1 MRACFQ
7 VACGVQ
13 NSADALWS
21 WTVYGQ
27 SSIFRCDWNC
37 DLFRFVGLLRTCCD
51 IFAAKAFVGIVRIVC
66 HLRASHVDSTTGRV
80 WNGCCLATIFQY
92 IYIYLYLYVKA
103 SMHTYTCIYIYIYLC
118 VCVCAV
124 LYNLNLG
131 RRILLCF
138 CNYLGPKDAKNVQKV
153 RWRRHDSFIFICQ
166 PFEFGRRLI
175 C

>member
-1 MRACFQ
+1 MLT
-7 VACGVQ
+7 
-13 NSADALWS
+13 ALQGGYEMD
-21 WTVYGQ
+21 V
-27 SSIFRCDWNC
+27 
-37 DLFRFVGLLRTCCD
+37 
-51 IFAAKAFVGIVRIVC
+51 
-66 HLRASHVDSTTGRV
+66 V
-80 WNGCCLATIFQY
+80 WPQY
-92 IYIYLYLYVKA
+92 FNIYIYLYLNVEA
-103 SMHTYTCIYIYIYLC
+103 SMHTYTCIYIYIYVC

-138 CNYLGPKDAKNVQKV
+138 CNYLGPKDARNVQKV